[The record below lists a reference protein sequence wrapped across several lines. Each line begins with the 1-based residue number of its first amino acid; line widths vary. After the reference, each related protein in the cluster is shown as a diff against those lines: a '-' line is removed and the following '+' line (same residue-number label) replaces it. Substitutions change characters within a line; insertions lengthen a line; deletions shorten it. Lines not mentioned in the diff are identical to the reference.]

1 MGQCLMQHLA
11 SQLGLSS
18 SQSGGERSSIIE
30 QLIGAGLPLAELLQQ
45 QQSAQR

>member
-1 MGQCLMQHLA
+1 MQHLA

-45 QQSAQR
+45 QQQQSAQR